1 VNFFIKLIVFFF
13 IQGLLQLTCQET
25 QAKKLTFV
33 RDAETESGIRAL
45 ITPLLQ
51 SANLENNSVNIY
63 IVNDPTLNAFVA
75 GGPNIFLHTGLLATS
90 GSASQL
96 IGVLAHEIGHISGGH
111 LSKLAVALK
120 LASNE
125 ALVGTILGGAA
136 SILLGK
142 PSAGTAIVSGGRHV
156 GIRNLLRFSRTQEL
170 SADRAAIR
178 YLDATKQSAQG
189 MLDFMELLQNQELLS
204 VSNQDP
210 YVRTHPPTQQ
220 RTNFLQNYIKESPY
234 SNVPSNKHFREIHG
248 RIKAKIRAFIQP
260 PHQTLREFPAS
271 DESVNARYAKT
282 IANHRIPDQKA
293 ALSLIDGLVAELPNN
308 PYFHELKGQILFEN
322 GYAKKALL
330 PYEKAVELLPSN
342 ALFRADLGR
351 VQLELN
357 DLKLLPRAITNF
369 QISLEKEPQRPFIWK
384 QLGITFGRLNMIGKS
399 SRALAESALLKGLRK
414 EAIRLAKKAKKYLP
428 KHSPSWIRAE
438 DIIIAAQNIKRK
450 R

>member
-1 VNFFIKLIVFFF
+1 MNFFIKLIVFIF
-13 IQGLLQLTCQET
+13 IQGLLQLTIQEA

-51 SANLENNSVNIY
+51 SAGLENDSVHIY

-90 GSASQL
+90 ASASQL

-111 LSKLAVALK
+111 LSKLASAQK

-125 ALVGTILGGAA
+125 ALIGTILGGAA
-136 SILLGK
+136 SVLLGN
-142 PSAGTAIVSGGRHV
+142 PSAASAIMSGGRHV

-189 MLDFMELLQNQELLS
+189 MLDFMELLKNQELLNLG
-204 VSNQDP
+204 NQDP
-210 YVRTHPPTQQ
+210 YLRTHPPFQQ
-220 RTNFLQNYIKESPY
+220 RTNFLKNYIKQSPY
-234 SNVPSNKHFREIHG
+234 SDVPSNKQFIDIHG
-248 RIKAKIRAFIQP
+248 RIKAKIRAFLQP
-260 PHQTLREFPAS
+260 PYQTLREFPAS

-282 IANHRIPDQKA
+282 IANHRITDQKA
-293 ALSLIDGLVAELPNN
+293 ALSLIDGLLAELPNN

-322 GYAKKALL
+322 GYAKKALTS
-330 PYEKAVELLPSN
+330 YEKAVELLPRN

-351 VQLELN
+351 VQLALN

-369 QISLEKEPQRPFIWK
+369 QISLEKEPQRSFIWK
-384 QLGITFGRLNMIGKS
+384 QLGITFGKLNMIGKS
-399 SRALAESALLKGLRK
+399 SRALAESALLKGLSK
-414 EAIRLAKKAKKYLP
+414 DAIRLAKKAKKYLP
-428 KHSPSWIRAE
+428 KHSPGWIRAE
-438 DIIIAAQNIKRK
+438 DIIIAAQNIERQ